1 MVDRSQSLALI
12 QKSGLV
18 NTKMTLGEVL
28 EIAGQLE
35 KMDPGSVAEW
45 TFISP
50 HYIYKGDDLA
60 KRFDQNVLTK

>member
-28 EIAGQLE
+28 EISAQLE
-35 KMDPGSVAEW
+35 RLDPSSVADW

-50 HYIYKGDDLA
+50 HYIYKGDDVA
-60 KRFDQNVLTK
+60 KRFDQNVLAK